1 MPQRRARRAA
11 GTIAVLAGALVV
23 AACGA
28 GTDPAPGG
36 GDTGASDVIRV
47 PDDAATIGEAIDLAD
62 PGDMVLIAAG
72 TYPEEVTVDVPDLT
86 LRGEDRNGV
95 IIDGGGVRT
104 FGVFA
109 SADGVR
115 IENLTV
121 TSTLFY
127 GVLVTGMHDENGP
140 IAHGGPGYTTL
151 DPEAFPPVQR
161 FSIDHVTAAN
171 NGLYGIYAFN
181 AQHGVIADSYASGS
195 ADSGF
200 YVGQCEQCDILVTG
214 NVAERNAI
222 GFENANAS
230 DSVVIAGNRF
240 SHNRIGM
247 TLISNYQ
254 EAFTPQRGNLV
265 MGNLISDNTSADSPA
280 HALGG
285 FGVGLSLVG
294 GQDNTVVANR
304 IEGNP
309 LTGIQLGNT
318 EDIAASGNTFT
329 GNVLG
334 DNGLDLGDA
343 SADRTP
349 SAENCFEPAPAT
361 VSPSSLAEAVCPSGN
376 EGGGVDTTDWP
387 TPEVPPGISFLDV
400 PMPPSQPEMPDP
412 ETSPSGPLPE
422 TVTMPEAAGAV
433 VPDAELLADRSG
445 AS

>member
-1 MPQRRARRAA
+1 MHRNLRGRSVAFAA
-11 GTIAVLAGALVV
+11 AVLCCAAVL

-28 GTDPAPGG
+28 GAGPGG
-36 GDTGASDVIRV
+36 GEPGDAEVIRV
-47 PDDAATIGEAIDLAD
+47 PGDAGTIGEAVGMAS
-62 PGDMVLIAAG
+62 PGDMVLIAPG
-72 TYPEEVTVDVPDLT
+72 TYPEEVTVDVADLT
-86 LRGEDRNGV
+86 LRGEDRNEV
-95 IIDGGGVRT
+95 IIDGEGIRS

-121 TSTLFY
+121 TSHLFY

-161 FSIDHVTAAN
+161 FSIDHVTATN

-181 AQHGVIADSYASGS
+181 AQHGTIADSYASGS

-200 YVGQCEQCDILVTG
+200 YVGQCQQCDILVTG

-254 EAFTPQRGNLV
+254 EAFVPQRSNLV
-265 MGNLISDNTSADSPA
+265 MGNLISNNTSADSPS

-285 FGVGLSLVG
+285 FGVGLSVVG

-309 LTGIQLGNT
+309 VTGIQLGNT
-318 EDIAASGNTFT
+318 EDIPASGNAFT
-329 GNVLG
+329 GNVLAG
-334 DNGLDLGDA
+334 NGIDVGDA
-343 SADRTP
+343 SAHRTP
-349 SAENCFEPAPAT
+349 SVANCFEPAPAT
-361 VSPSSLAEAVCPSGN
+361 SSPGSLGEALCPEGN
-376 EGGGVDTTDWP
+376 DGGGVDTSAWP

-400 PMPPSQPEMPDP
+400 PMPPAQPAISDVATPP
-412 ETSPSGPLPE
+412 GQPLPE
-422 TVTMPEAAGAV
+422 SMTMPDAADATLPG
-433 VPDAELLADRSG
+433 PDLLADRSG
-445 AS
+445 VA